1 MEVRNFMRPGASEKW
16 QWRCSPPGAGNE
28 RNGLLAEWPGPSGA
42 PRAGQYLGGKELAG
56 KPRPPGAAR
65 AGEISGNLERV

>member
-1 MEVRNFMRPGASEKW
+1 M
-16 QWRCSPPGAGNE
+16 
-28 RNGLLAEWPGPSGA
+28 LAEWPGPSGA

-65 AGEISGNLERV
+65 AGEISVNEREYRLE

>member
-1 MEVRNFMRPGASEKW
+1 M
-16 QWRCSPPGAGNE
+16 
-28 RNGLLAEWPGPSGA
+28 RNGFLADQPGPSGA

-65 AGEISGNLERV
+65 AGEISVNEREYRLE